1 MRLGIS
7 LPIGSGEV
15 PDGDVISRGARA
27 AEENGFDSVWFFDS
41 IGRGRFAL
49 DPLIGVAVAA
59 AATQRIEVGIGI
71 LQVPIRHPVEL
82 ANRVLTAQLV
92 CEGRLLLGVGSGS
105 TRVDFDAVGKS
116 FDDRMSL
123 LTHGLATMRQLW
135 NGGTVDGVSLNPA
148 QAVWGGPPVIVGS
161 WAGPRWIA
169 AAAEEYEGWIASGFF
184 SGYDTLKAGID
195 RYRAAGG
202 KRAIVTNISLD
213 LAAPTEPLADSDNAF
228 HLRCAPGAARE
239 RLQKLAD
246 AGFDDAVVVYRGEGP
261 ADLPAIRALLP

>member
-1 MRLGIS
+1 M
-7 LPIGSGEV
+7 
-15 PDGDVISRGARA
+15 
-27 AEENGFDSVWFFDS
+27 WFFDS
-41 IGRGRFAL
+41 VGRGRFAL

-59 AATQRIEVGIGI
+59 AATQRIQVGIGI

-105 TRVDFDAVGKS
+105 TKVDFDAVGKS

-123 LTHGLATMRQLW
+123 LTHGLATMRRLW
-135 NGGTVDGVSLNPA
+135 NGRTVDGVSLNPA
-148 QAVWGGPPVIVGS
+148 PAVWGGPPVIIGS

-213 LAAPTEPLADSDNAF
+213 LAVPTEPLADSDNGF
-228 HLRCAPGAARE
+228 HLRCAPDAARE

-246 AGFDDAVVVYRGEGP
+246 AGFDAVVVVYRGEGP
-261 ADLPAIRALLP
+261 VDLAAIRALLP

>member
-7 LPIGSGEV
+7 LPLGSGEP

-41 IGRGRFAL
+41 VGRGRFAL

-105 TRVDFDAVGKS
+105 TRVDFDAVGKN

-123 LTHGLATMRQLW
+123 LNHGLATMRRLW
-135 NGGTVDGVSLNPA
+135 NGRTADGVSLNPA
-148 QAVWGGPPVIVGS
+148 PAVWGGPPVIIGS

-169 AAAEEYEGWIASGFF
+169 AAAEEYEGLDSLRLLLRLRHAES
-184 SGYDTLKAGID
+184 
-195 RYRAAGG
+195 RYRPLPRRGRRAGH
-202 KRAIVTNISLD
+202 RHQH
-213 LAAPTEPLADSDNAF
+213 LAGP
-228 HLRCAPGAARE
+228 RCAHRTPGRFGQ
-239 RLQKLAD
+239 RFPPPLRPR
-246 AGFDDAVVVYRGEGP
+246 RGP
-261 ADLPAIRALLP
+261 

>member
-1 MRLGIS
+1 MRLGIA
-7 LPIGSGEV
+7 LPIGSGEA
-15 PDGDVISRGARA
+15 PDGGVISRGARA

-135 NGGTVDGVSLNPA
+135 NGRTVDGVSLNPA
-148 QAVWGGPPVIVGS
+148 QAVWGGPPVIIGS
-161 WAGPRWIA
+161 WAGPQWIA

>member
-1 MRLGIS
+1 MRFGIS

-92 CEGRLLLGVGSGS
+92 C
-105 TRVDFDAVGKS
+105 
-116 FDDRMSL
+116 
-123 LTHGLATMRQLW
+123 
-135 NGGTVDGVSLNPA
+135 
-148 QAVWGGPPVIVGS
+148 
-161 WAGPRWIA
+161 
-169 AAAEEYEGWIASGFF
+169 
-184 SGYDTLKAGID
+184 
-195 RYRAAGG
+195 
-202 KRAIVTNISLD
+202 
-213 LAAPTEPLADSDNAF
+213 
-228 HLRCAPGAARE
+228 
-239 RLQKLAD
+239 
-246 AGFDDAVVVYRGEGP
+246 
-261 ADLPAIRALLP
+261 

>member
-1 MRLGIS
+1 M
-7 LPIGSGEV
+7 
-15 PDGDVISRGARA
+15 
-27 AEENGFDSVWFFDS
+27 
-41 IGRGRFAL
+41 
-49 DPLIGVAVAA
+49 
-59 AATQRIEVGIGI
+59 
-71 LQVPIRHPVEL
+71 
-82 ANRVLTAQLV
+82 
-92 CEGRLLLGVGSGS
+92 GVGSGS
-105 TRVDFDAVGKS
+105 TKVDFDAVGKS

-123 LTHGLATMRQLW
+123 LTYGLATMRQLW
-135 NGGTVDGVSLNPA
+135 NGRTVDGVSLNPA
-148 QAVWGGPPVIVGS
+148 QAVWGGPPVIIGS

-195 RYRAAGG
+195 RYRASGG